1 MNRKIVIILLSVA
14 IILCLIILLMY
25 QFNIKKLK
33 NDNYIMHYYKGHYV
47 YDIKMRGNNL
57 YIDKNEI
64 IQCVTVPCNPR
75 RINSVKIKNTEE
87 YQNFIESMF
96 REKED
101 KDISILD
108 SNLSGDEL
116 KIITKIIKKNNK

>member
-33 NDNYIMHYYKGHYV
+33 NDNYIIHYYEGHYV

-64 IQCVTVPCNPR
+64 I
-75 RINSVKIKNTEE
+75 
-87 YQNFIESMF
+87 
-96 REKED
+96 
-101 KDISILD
+101 
-108 SNLSGDEL
+108 
-116 KIITKIIKKNNK
+116 